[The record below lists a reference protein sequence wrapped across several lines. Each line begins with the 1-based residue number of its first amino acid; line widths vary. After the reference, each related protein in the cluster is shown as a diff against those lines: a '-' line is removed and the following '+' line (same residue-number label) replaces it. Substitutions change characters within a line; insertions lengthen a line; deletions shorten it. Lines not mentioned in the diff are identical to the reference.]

1 MDWGKTVRNLRA
13 RLNVN
18 QAEFAKLAGVSQTYI
33 SRIEAGRV
41 TPTPRVAEAILQL
54 AENPQTR
61 SVFDDFVASVRH
73 SPYVCVLFELADE
86 NCRVHERSKGS
97 VGVCKAHKGDPPGSP
112 WLENVRAV
120 NEKIIAAGGLHGA
133 VDHAEALF
141 KHHLVEG
148 AFVRMVGTP
157 IRDESGAWFIHCT
170 FKRIDAEEH
179 GRLLDEH
186 GGETIALSLHQ

>member
-73 SPYVCVLFELADE
+73 SPNVCALFELADE
-86 NCRVHERSKGS
+86 KCVIRELSRGS
-97 VGVCKAHKGDPPGSP
+97 EGVCAAHKGEPAQSP
-112 WLENVRAV
+112 WREHILEINA
-120 NEKIIAAGGLHGA
+120 KIIAKDGLHGA
-133 VDHAEALF
+133 VDHAEGLF
-141 KHHLVEG
+141 PLDTARDSWSRIVI
-148 AFVRMVGTP
+148 TP
-157 IRDESGAWFIHCT
+157 IRDESGTWFIHCT
-170 FKRIDAEEH
+170 FKRIWTEQYDRLIAE
-179 GRLLDEH
+179 R
-186 GGETIALSLHQ
+186 GGEHIIVSAHQ

>member
-41 TPTPRVAEAILQL
+41 TPTTRVAESILQL
-54 AENPQTR
+54 AENPRTR

-86 NCRVHERSKGS
+86 NCLVHERSSGS
-97 VGVCKAHKGDPPGSP
+97 LGVCKAHRGDPPGSP

-120 NEKIIAAGGLHGA
+120 NEKVIAHGGLHGG
-133 VDHAEALF
+133 VDYAEALF
-141 KHHLVEG
+141 KHHIVQD
-148 AFVRMVGTP
+148 AYVRMVATP
-157 IRDESGAWFIHCT
+157 IRDESGTWFIHCT
-170 FKRIDAEEH
+170 FKRIDAGEYD
-179 GRLLDEH
+179 RLLAEH
-186 GGETIALSLHQ
+186 GGEPIFVSLHE